1 MPEVEEEA
9 VTALI
14 RRTPLRRTRM
24 KAWHPK
30 PDPEHDAA
38 TQLARV
44 SACLVCGKV
53 GSCVPAHFPRARG
66 WRGEPHP
73 WHPRKWIPACGEP
86 GACYQL
92 LDRQLG
98 VSAPIEERR
107 QEALVKLE
115 ARAPLWWAQ
124 WKEDEPWPPTL

>member
-44 SACLVCGKV
+44 SA
-53 GSCVPAHFPRARG
+53 
-66 WRGEPHP
+66 
-73 WHPRKWIPACGEP
+73 
-86 GACYQL
+86 
-92 LDRQLG
+92 
-98 VSAPIEERR
+98 PIEERR

-115 ARAPLWWAQ
+115 ARAPLWSWRRANR
-124 WKEDEPWPPTL
+124 